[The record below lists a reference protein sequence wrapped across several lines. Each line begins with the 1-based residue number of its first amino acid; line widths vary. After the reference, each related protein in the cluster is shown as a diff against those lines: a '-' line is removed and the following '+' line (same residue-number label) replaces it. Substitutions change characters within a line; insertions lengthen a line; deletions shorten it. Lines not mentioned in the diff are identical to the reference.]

1 MNGRI
6 SNEAK
11 AKKILA
17 DNLRNLRRRSE
28 SGETLTEAQLRFVE
42 FVAKGRH
49 TEKPSSG
56 FAKNASELAEK
67 LNTSR
72 QLISHHAKNPESPGR
87 TEDGR
92 YDVAKWSE
100 FLIATGRKFDAD
112 DRSER
117 ATKRLAALHEAKAEF
132 AEMAFW
138 KVSNALPRSVQFVL
152 ESAELEV
159 TDKKRD
165 EITHLL
171 WWFLASVFDGFLREM
186 GWNEFFEEPIEL
198 PQEIE
203 TVRRRLAGE
212 EPCNS

>member
-1 MNGRI
+1 MKGRI

-17 DNLRNLRRRSE
+17 DNLRNLRRKSG
-28 SGETLTEAQLRFVE
+28 SGEALTEAQLRFVE
-42 FVAKGRH
+42 FVAKGRQP
-49 TEKPSSG
+49 EKASAG
-56 FAKNASELAEK
+56 FAKNASELAER

-92 YDVAKWSE
+92 YDVSKWRE
-100 FLIATGRKFDAD
+100 FLTEIGRKFDEG

-117 ATKRLAALHEAKAEF
+117 ATKRLAALLEAKAEF
-132 AEMAFW
+132 SEMAFW
-138 KVSNALPRSVQFVL
+138 KLSNALPRSVRFVL
-152 ESAELEV
+152 ESVDLEV
-159 TDKKRD
+159 THKKRD

-171 WWFLASVFDGFLREM
+171 WWLLASVFDGFLNRA

-203 TVRRRLAGE
+203 TVRRRLAGD